1 MGVIREAVSVTRG
14 TVQGAKCK
22 DCPFARD
29 EGPNRPVVGEGPDPD
44 KADWI
49 VVGEG
54 PGQTEI
60 ALNRPFIGAS
70 GQLVNK
76 ALTAIGVDRRRLW
89 VTNATLCLPTPEASD
104 TDKDKA
110 RKACAPRF
118 VQELS
123 QQPGKA
129 ILALGAVATRAVL
142 GSRVGSVQDLA
153 GSYHLA
159 DPDGTGKRAV
169 IPTIHP
175 AAILRGGAGLG
186 GAHSPDIAFW
196 NLMYDA
202 AKVAAIAAGKDIV
215 FREEDIVTEC
225 FDPNRAEKL
234 IREMVVE
241 ARRQRMVAV
250 DTETYVDDEQ
260 RHTALQPIN
269 AKMRAIGLA
278 TPNWGVS
285 VAWNVLTPMAKRLI
299 ASLMADPNIRCI
311 MHNAVYDKGVL
322 KRHRMPVVGPV
333 DDTLLKHH
341 AAFPGLAHNLQRVGT
356 QYFAIRPWK
365 SEFRQGKDTIEN
377 LCRYCVAGGTPIVLA
392 DGSTKLIED
401 IVRQRL
407 PLNVLTQKAD
417 GSIGRGRVSDWH
429 RNRIVDQQW
438 VQICT
443 TANHTGDR
451 GLIVTPDHNVYT
463 NRGIIPAADVTIGD
477 RVALPEIA
485 FTETQ
490 RAAVLGTLLGDST
503 LAVSPAYRGSPW
515 CSPGFALQ
523 GGHITVTGLT
533 DYKVEFLKPHAHLTT
548 ERPATT
554 RIIKGRIAH
563 AKALQP
569 FFTRRLNQLL
579 DVAPLIYNK
588 DWERRLHVAT
598 LRQLGPVGLAWWF
611 MDDGF
616 HQTFDRGLD
625 GVGLSTNAFTRN
637 DVEAAVE
644 WFRENYGTTC
654 AGKDNV
660 IRITAQGA
668 YNFCEEIAPHVIPTL
683 RYKLVEKF
691 RRVPRQKIISTSP
704 RPYYARV
711 VKSVPYKA
719 KRKTT
724 QQLLRAETRFC
735 ITVERDHNFFTSF
748 GLVANCAK
756 DTLVTARLD
765 EPLEVAMQRTDSRR
779 CYEVDLFCAEV
790 AEWMYDVG
798 IPISKEVND
807 QLYKQFWDNMQVARE
822 KIESRA
828 NDPEIRE
835 KLWDRLAAEQ
845 AKRYRQGSA
854 AKQDPEEF
862 ETRKIIRLDEIRLA
876 AEKGAWKWK
885 ITAADHVA
893 GWLRVHNIVLPTTD
907 KARVSITKETLKP
920 YLDNPVV
927 KALAD
932 WRTGSKKHDP
942 ELQKIIEE
950 DANRPEIQ
958 DALWQHIAFEQA
970 KKIRKPSGRAADPD
984 DYLERQK
991 VRLTE
996 LIDAA
1001 EKDAWEWNIGSS
1013 DHVAAYLKARGV
1025 PLYFQTEK
1033 GATSTKKEI
1042 LEAFVHIPE
1051 VRALLDYRE
1060 NQKLFS
1066 TFIYSFFDRHDEA
1079 GNIVKYG
1086 YVDEHN
1092 RVHPRWSVHR
1102 ITGRWSAEDPMCQ
1115 NWPRDDVTKGRPNL
1129 RAQVV
1134 APETRGFVGFDF
1146 GQIESRTIALLSGDP
1161 WLCAIFSSGK
1171 DIHSEFARIVW
1182 PNFDTLPQPE
1192 RKVLRD
1198 AVKRAEFG
1206 AFYGGQIDTLWN
1218 NIKKDHPSTKR
1229 EDIARMVML
1238 MSSRM
1243 PGVTAWHQQL
1253 LRDVAQP
1260 PHEVRSAI
1268 YGRRRCF
1275 PLGNAEINDVYNYP
1289 VQATASDI
1297 MATGL
1302 KRIVPVLRQQYR
1314 NAFPIVQV
1322 HDSITFECD
1331 EADVPRLK
1339 DDVRE
1344 AFQQTHTHN
1353 GVTVFF
1359 PVDVKDGRSWANA

>member
-1 MGVIREAVSVTRG
+1 MGVIREAVSFARG

-60 ALNRPFIGAS
+60 ALNRPFVGAS

-89 VTNATLCLPTPEASD
+89 VTNATLCLPTAEASD

-123 QQPGKA
+123 QHPGKA

-269 AKMRAIGLA
+269 AKLSAIGLA
-278 TPNWGVS
+278 TPNWGLS
-285 VAWNVLTPMAKRLI
+285 VLWGILTPMSKRLI
-299 ASLMADPNIRCI
+299 AALLADPNIRKVF
-311 MHNAVYDKGVL
+311 HNSIYDKGVL
-322 KRHRMPVVGPV
+322 KRHRLPVIGPV
-333 DDTLLKHH
+333 TDTLLQHH

-365 SEFRQGKDTIEN
+365 SEFRQGKDTPEN
-377 LCRYCVAGGTPIVLA
+377 LL
-392 DGSTKLIED
+392 
-401 IVRQRL
+401 
-407 PLNVLTQKAD
+407 
-417 GSIGRGRVSDWH
+417 
-429 RNRIVDQQW
+429 
-438 VQICT
+438 
-443 TANHTGDR
+443 
-451 GLIVTPDHNVYT
+451 VY
-463 NRGIIPAADVTIGD
+463 N
-477 RVALPEIA
+477 
-485 FTETQ
+485 
-490 RAAVLGTLLGDST
+490 
-503 LAVSPAYRGSPW
+503 
-515 CSPGFALQ
+515 
-523 GGHITVTGLT
+523 
-533 DYKVEFLKPHAHLTT
+533 
-548 ERPATT
+548 
-554 RIIKGRIAH
+554 
-563 AKALQP
+563 
-569 FFTRRLNQLL
+569 
-579 DVAPLIYNK
+579 
-588 DWERRLHVAT
+588 
-598 LRQLGPVGLAWWF
+598 
-611 MDDGF
+611 
-616 HQTFDRGLD
+616 
-625 GVGLSTNAFTRN
+625 
-637 DVEAAVE
+637 
-644 WFRENYGTTC
+644 
-654 AGKDNV
+654 
-660 IRITAQGA
+660 
-668 YNFCEEIAPHVIPTL
+668 
-683 RYKLVEKF
+683 
-691 RRVPRQKIISTSP
+691 
-704 RPYYARV
+704 
-711 VKSVPYKA
+711 
-719 KRKTT
+719 
-724 QQLLRAETRFC
+724 
-735 ITVERDHNFFTSF
+735 
-748 GLVANCAK
+748 AK
-756 DTLVTARLD
+756 DTLVCARLD

-822 KIESRA
+822 KIEIRA

-845 AKRYRQGSA
+845 AKRYRQGST

-893 GWLRVHNIVLPTTD
+893 GWLRVHNVVLPTTD

-1102 ITGRWSAEDPMCQ
+1102 ITGRWSAEDPMCFDDRTEILTEKGWVYFPALLHGCKVAQFWREDSSIDFVEPTRYVDLPYTGDMIYIENVNLFVTPSHGFPTRLRRGGNAVVSTDTFAEDLSDKHSIAAVDNIDEVVSLTAAKLKLKWVKTTKVARRQWEGHVYCVSVPSTYIVVRRGKNVMITGNCQ

-1161 WLCAIFSSGK
+1161 WLCNIFSSGK

-1218 NIKKDHPSTKR
+1218 NIKKDHPNTKR

-1275 PLGNAEINDVYNYP
+1275 PLGNAEINDVYNFP
-1289 VQATASDI
+1289 VQCGRWDQRVLTTFGWIWYRDLDPRRHTLQQPSGRRTNNFILHDAGVQPIYKLLAEHGTLCCTAGHYFLLDDGNTVSWTRLCDLRVGDHVAVEFSTRAAKFDIVVEIIKQPPAQTFDLEIPGDDHGYVAEGFVVHNSTAADI

-1331 EADVPRLK
+1331 EVDVLRLK

-1359 PVDVKDGRSWANA
+1359 PVDVKDGRSWADA